1 MRLQMSKEPKMTSCL
16 VVERNDAGSCI
27 IYQTQTD
34 DWQTLP
40 NLLGE
45 SDMYVVDLPRS
56 LEGNLAF
63 ELVKRHLRL
72 DQTAQGATGKLSLQ
86 QVDDLITW
94 MRRVIEA
101 VDPRWANRP

>member
-1 MRLQMSKEPKMTSCL
+1 
-16 VVERNDAGSCI
+16 
-27 IYQTQTD
+27 
-34 DWQTLP
+34 
-40 NLLGE
+40 
-45 SDMYVVDLPRS
+45 MYVVDLPRS

-101 VDPRWANRP
+101 VDPRWAERTMSSVCVSVLLVMISLGARYGVSEGKN